1 MITEAFVAGLT
12 QENAQRL
19 IERAK
24 ELGLPVS
31 VIKTTDGGFI
41 VPAVV
46 AEDSPATPPTPPEP
60 EDDEEDEDDG
70 EDVVDGE
77 IVPRETTPALDAPKK
92 RLPRRKPTKTE
103 PEAEPEPVKST
114 DDQAADAVASEE

>member
-60 EDDEEDEDDG
+60 DEDDTAD
-70 EDVVDGE
+70 EADEADEE
-77 IVPRETTPALDAPKK
+77 IEPRETTPAVDAPKK
-92 RLPRRKPTKTE
+92 RAPRRKETKPE